1 MASELSNS
9 DWSDEVRVAGKTFI
23 PPDPKVMEAIGLNYA
38 LEAAIADLVDNS
50 IDAGASHVLV
60 RFVRRGA
67 RLVSLCV
74 VDNGHGMRDAELE
87 HAMALGKRRDYEAS
101 DLGHF
106 GLGLKAASLGQ
117 ARSLTVISRTKG
129 SSACGRRWL
138 KDKVGADFEC
148 DVVEAEFAA
157 TALDRSWS
165 PLTIR
170 SGTLVRWDG
179 VTTFPVARDATTT
192 DHYLELTLPLLR
204 NHLGLV
210 FHRLIADEV
219 VGITIDVEDADLGD
233 SGPPQSVEPID
244 PFGYIRSGRPGYP
257 KSLQAQLADGA
268 VELQCH
274 MWPPRSPLAAFRVP
288 YEAEHQG
295 QGFYFYRNDRLLQ
308 AGGWNGVIQPKRR
321 FQLARV
327 VVDVDDQLAHQFV
340 MNPEKTQIRPAESFV
355 HAVEAAGDGNFNL
368 RVYCED
374 ATARLREA
382 RKLAGTRQR
391 VLPPGR
397 GFAPAVRNAIGA
409 ELDFVARAEP
419 IEIRW
424 RDIDDDTFF
433 RIDREAQVIELNR
446 EYRWAVVGESAGSLN
461 DAPLLKAA
469 LFLLFQDLFRGERL
483 GAKKK
488 DNMNLWN
495 AILTA
500 AAEAECE

>member
-1 MASELSNS
+1 MASERHEN
-9 DWSDEVRVAGKTFI
+9 DWPDEVQVAGATVI

-50 IDAGASHVLV
+50 IDAGASSVLV

-74 VDNGHGMRDAELE
+74 VDNGRGMKDSELDN
-87 HAMALGKRRDYEAS
+87 AMTLGKRRDYKAS

-117 ARSLTVISRTKG
+117 ARSLTVVSRTKRSG
-129 SSACGRRWL
+129 PCGRRWL
-138 KDKVGADFEC
+138 KDNVGEEFAC
-148 DVVEAEFAA
+148 DVVEPEFAA
-157 TALDRSWS
+157 KILGRSWN
-165 PLTIR
+165 PVAIQ
-170 SGTLVRWDG
+170 SGTLVRWDE
-179 VTTFPVARDATTT
+179 VADFPVAQDATTT
-192 DHYLELTLPLLR
+192 DQYLELTLPRLR

-210 FHRLIADEV
+210 FHRLISGETV
-219 VGITIDVEDADLGD
+219 EITIDIEEADTSD
-233 SGPPQSVEPID
+233 TGPPQRVEPID
-244 PFGYIRSGRPGYP
+244 PFGYLRSGRPGYP
-257 KSLQAQLADGA
+257 KPLLAQLADE
-268 VELQCH
+268 VIELQCH
-274 MWPPRSPLAAFRVP
+274 MWPPRSPLPEFRIP
-288 YEAEHQG
+288 YEAQHQG
-295 QGFYFYRNDRLLQ
+295 QGFYFYRHDRLLQ
-308 AGGWNGVIQPKRR
+308 AGGWNGVIQPKAR

-327 VVDVDDQLAHQFV
+327 AVDVDDQLARQLV

-355 HAVEAAGDGNFNL
+355 HAVEAARDGEFDL
-368 RVYCED
+368 RSYCED

-382 RKLAGTRQR
+382 RKRAGTRPR

-397 GFAPAVRNAIGA
+397 GFAPGVRNAIGA
-409 ELDFVARAEP
+409 ELGFVSRAEP

-424 RDIDDDTFF
+424 RDFEDDAFF
-433 RIDREAQVIELNR
+433 RIDRESQVIELNR
-446 EYRWAVVGESAGSLN
+446 EYRWAVVGESGGSLN

-469 LFLLFQDLFRGERL
+469 LYLLLHDLFRGERL

-500 AAEAECE
+500 AAEVEWE

>member
-1 MASELSNS
+1 MASEQRKN
-9 DWSDEVRVAGKTFI
+9 DWPDEVNVAGATVI
-23 PPDPKVMEAIGLNYA
+23 PPDPKIMEAIGLNYA

-74 VDNGHGMRDAELE
+74 VDNGRGMQDAELK
-87 HAMALGKRRDYEAS
+87 HAMALGKRRDYKAS

-138 KDKVGADFEC
+138 KDSVGADFVC
-148 DVVEAEFAA
+148 DVVEAGFAA
-157 TALDRSWS
+157 TTLDRSWR
-165 PLTIR
+165 PLTVQ
-170 SGTLVRWDG
+170 SGTLVRWDE
-179 VTTFPVARDATTT
+179 VASFPVARNATTT
-192 DHYLELTLPLLR
+192 DHYLELTLPRLR

-210 FHRLIADEV
+210 FHRLISDEV
-219 VGITIDVEDADLGD
+219 VEITIDVEDADLGD
-233 SGPPQSVEPID
+233 SGPPQNVEPID
-244 PFGYIRSGRPGYP
+244 PFGYVRSGRPGYP
-257 KSLQAQLADGA
+257 KSLMAQLADGT
-268 VELQCH
+268 VELRCH
-274 MWPPRSPLAAFRVP
+274 MWPPRSPLPEFRIP
-288 YEAEHQG
+288 YEAEDQG

-308 AGGWNGVIQPKRR
+308 AGGWNGLIQPKRR

-327 VVDVDDQLAHQFV
+327 AVDVDDELAHQLL
-340 MNPEKTQIRPAESFV
+340 MNPEKTQIRPTESFV
-355 HAVEAAGDGNFNL
+355 HAVEAARDGEFDL
-368 RVYCED
+368 RSYCED

-382 RKLAGTRQR
+382 RKRAGTRQR

-397 GFAPAVRNAIGA
+397 GFAPGVRNAIGT
-409 ELDFVARAEP
+409 ELDFVPRAES
-419 IEIRW
+419 IDIRW
-424 RDIDDDTFF
+424 RDIDDDSFF

-469 LFLLFQDLFRGERL
+469 LYLLFQDLFRGERL

-488 DNMNLWN
+488 DNISLWTE
-495 AILTA
+495 ILTA
-500 AAEAECE
+500 AAEAEWE